1 MNQNNNSDVYVI
13 TGAVGGIGMAVARKL
28 ALQKKRVVITDVVD
42 EAKGN
47 AAAEALSRE
56 AGVQVRYEK
65 LDVSDPEATEALANK
80 LEQNG
85 WPVYGLMANAGIA
98 PSSSAI
104 DYADDLWRKTM
115 AINLDGVF
123 WSCRAFARGMLQR
136 QHGAIVITSSIAG
149 LGVVRPETH
158 AAYGASK
165 AAVSHLAAL
174 LGVEWAEKGV
184 RVNAVA
190 PGYTETPILTKLK
203 EESPDVFSTWMN
215 DTPMKRLIKPEE
227 IANAVAFLFSD
238 EASGITATTL
248 SVDGGYA
255 AR

>member
-1 MNQNNNSDVYVI
+1 MNKENNVYVI
-13 TGAVGGIGMAVARKL
+13 TGAAGGIGSAIAKKL
-28 ALQKKRVVITDVVD
+28 AQNKNRVVITDVD
-42 EAKGN
+42 
-47 AAAEALSRE
+47 
-56 AGVQVRYEK
+56 AGHGELVAQKMAQETGSPVRFEK
-65 LDVSDPEATEALANK
+65 LDVSDAKAVEALAAK
-80 LEQNG
+80 LEQED

-98 PSSSAI
+98 PSSAAI
-104 DYADDLWRKTM
+104 DYPDELWRKTM

-123 WSCRAFARGMLQR
+123 WCCRAFARGMLKR
-136 QHGAIVITSSIAG
+136 KRGAIVITSSIAG

-165 AAVSHLAAL
+165 AAVAHLAAL
-174 LGVEWAEKGV
+174 LGVEWARQGV

-190 PGYTETPILTKLK
+190 PGYTQTPILDKLK
-203 EESPDVFSTWMN
+203 EESPDVFATWMN
-215 DTPMKRLIKPEE
+215 DTPIGRLIQPEE
-227 IANAVAFLFSD
+227 IANAAAFLFSD